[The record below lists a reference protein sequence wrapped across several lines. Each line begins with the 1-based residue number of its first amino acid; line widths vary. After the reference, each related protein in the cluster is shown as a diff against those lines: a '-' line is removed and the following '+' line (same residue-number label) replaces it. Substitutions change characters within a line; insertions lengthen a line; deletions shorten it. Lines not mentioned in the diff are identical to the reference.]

1 MDVVSDATYAHFI
14 QFKTTEITPKPATKA
29 GDFSNVVLNI
39 GLDLNPKAIAR
50 IVFNQS
56 TGEEIRGRT
65 EGHLDVRVND
75 FEEIALNGSLQIM
88 EGTYFFTLQNLINKT
103 FKIQP
108 GGTLEWFGDPYAA
121 QIDVLTSF
129 ETRARLNPL
138 LPDETDLPGRV
149 PVELLLSL
157 NGGLFQPEIG
167 FNIRVPEA
175 DSRLEALIQGAL
187 LNEEEMQRRALSLL
201 VVNQFISQDPLASA
215 LGGFQGTGQSSAF
228 IANQLGHWISQIAP
242 GMDLGLD
249 YSNDNLSGEQEL
261 ALALSTQMFNE
272 RLQLEGAFGA
282 QSSGQMSTDDIQIQD
297 VTISYDLDSKGQ
309 YQVTGQS
316 KSNQSMMNALD
327 GSSTQGVGIR
337 IRHEFN
343 HWGDWKT
350 ESFSRDQP

>member
-1 MDVVSDATYAHFI
+1 MLGLYS
-14 QFKTTEITPKPATKA
+14 TKA
-29 GDFSNVVLNI
+29 QGKRFAE
-39 GLDLNPKAIAR
+39 G
-50 IVFNQS
+50 
-56 TGEEIRGRT
+56 T

-167 FNIRVPEA
+167 FNIRVPAA
-175 DSRLEALIQGAL
+175 DSLLEALIQGAL
-187 LNEEEMQRRALSLL
+187 LNEEEMQRQALSLL

-215 LGGFQGTGQSSAF
+215 LGGISGNRSKFRFHRQSIGPLDFTNCTWNGPRIGLFQRQS
-228 IANQLGHWISQIAP
+228 QW
-242 GMDLGLD
+242 
-249 YSNDNLSGEQEL
+249 
-261 ALALSTQMFNE
+261 
-272 RLQLEGAFGA
+272 
-282 QSSGQMSTDDIQIQD
+282 
-297 VTISYDLDSKGQ
+297 
-309 YQVTGQS
+309 
-316 KSNQSMMNALD
+316 
-327 GSSTQGVGIR
+327 
-337 IRHEFN
+337 
-343 HWGDWKT
+343 
-350 ESFSRDQP
+350 